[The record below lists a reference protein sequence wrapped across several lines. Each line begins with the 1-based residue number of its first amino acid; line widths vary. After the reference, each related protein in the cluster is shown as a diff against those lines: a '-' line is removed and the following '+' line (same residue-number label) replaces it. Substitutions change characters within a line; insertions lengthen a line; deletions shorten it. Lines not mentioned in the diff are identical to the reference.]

1 MKELM
6 RAVPIAVVL
15 SAWAALLAGA
25 APLGAQGLEGTP
37 CGAADSASAAVHD
50 SAYALAGLA
59 AVPGAVLARYAC
71 AGSLEN
77 GRLSFAVSLPAGWD
91 VEAPDDP
98 GLMIAASLRA
108 PRFVVVGEDPL
119 PDPGTEADPAA
130 FWPLAT
136 ALAQG
141 REPLD
146 TEVAAFRDL
155 VRDTDGARAAVTRAM
170 EEEPRL
176 LLLPHI
182 LSTEEEA
189 VILVDSASEV
199 RALAGRRAGYL
210 RETYRDDGEEW
221 HRETYA
227 TIHEARI
234 YAVSF
239 SAPAA
244 DFQRLQP
251 LWDRVRESFAI
262 EAGPRDAPAGS
273 R

>member
-15 SAWAALLAGA
+15 SAGAALLAGA

-50 SAYALAGLA
+50 SAYALTGLA
-59 AVPGAVLARYAC
+59 AVPGALLARYAC
-71 AGSLEN
+71 TGSLQN

-108 PRFVVVGEDPL
+108 PRFVVVGEDLL
-119 PDPGTEADPAA
+119 PDLGTEADPAA

-146 TEVAAFRDL
+146 SEVTAFRDL
-155 VRDTDGARAAVTRAM
+155 VRDADGARAAVTLTM
-170 EEEPRL
+170 EEAPRL
-176 LLLPHI
+176 LRLPHV
-182 LSTEEEA
+182 LSTAEEA
-189 VILVDSASEV
+189 VVLVDSASEV
-199 RALAGRRAGYL
+199 RALGGRRAGYL
-210 RETYRDDGEEW
+210 RETYQDDGDEW

-227 TIHEARI
+227 TIQEARV

-239 SAPAA
+239 SAPAE
-244 DFQRLQP
+244 DFQRLRP
-251 LWDRVRESFAI
+251 LWDRVRESFILEPAP
-262 EAGPRDAPAGS
+262 ADAPAGS
-273 R
+273 P